1 MKCPHCLIEI
11 FPNQRDG
18 FIRNDI
24 SGGWYYEEILC
35 PSCQNLTIS
44 LILIDHSGVSAHPSN
59 IHPSKNPHLI
69 KNRYQVYPKGTSRSP
84 LPPEVEEKYKRDYTE
99 ACLVLESSPK
109 ASAALSRR
117 CLQHL
122 LRDTV
127 KVKKDNLSNEI
138 DEAIKISKYPTSIS
152 DLLDAL
158 RLIGNFSAHPEK
170 DKSTG
175 EIIEVEIGE
184 AELCLE
190 ILEALFDYHFVLPA
204 RNKKRKD
211 DLNQK
216 LEAAGK
222 NPIK

>member
-1 MKCPHCLIEI
+1 MKCPHCLTEI
-11 FPNQRDG
+11 FPDVKDG
-18 FIRNDI
+18 YIQKDKR
-24 SGGWYYEEILC
+24 GGWYYEDVLC
-35 PSCQNLTIS
+35 PSCHNLIIA
-44 LILIDHSGVSAHPSN
+44 LILIDNSEKGSHPSN
-59 IHPSKNPHLI
+59 IRPSLNPGLV
-69 KNRYQVYPKGTSRSP
+69 KSRYQVYPKGTSRP
-84 LPPEVEEKYKRDYTE
+84 PFPPEADEKYESDYTE
-99 ACLVLESSPK
+99 ACLVLETSPK

-127 KVKKDNLSNEI
+127 EVQKGNLSKEI
-138 DEAIKISKYPTSIS
+138 DEAIEISSYPSSIS

-175 EIIEVEIGE
+175 EIIEVEVGE

-190 ILEALFDYHFVLPA
+190 ILEALFDFHFVLPA
-204 RNKKRKD
+204 RNQKRKD

-216 LEAAGK
+216 LKAAGK
-222 NPIK
+222 DPI